1 MSKSV
6 TFDPETGDYV
16 LTLDQQI
23 IGAAPTAAI
32 GWELLDQL
40 AYARLT
46 HASRT
51 LPDPATLWL
60 EYQADPATFYARLI
74 AMSPAHL
81 AAFAASFAAFATHQL
96 DCPSMPQDF
105 LRVWAARIAAHR

>member
-16 LTLDQQI
+16 LTLDDQI
-23 IGAAPTAAI
+23 VGYAPTAEA
-32 GWELLDQL
+32 GWATLDQL

-51 LPDPATLWL
+51 LPDPTTLWQ
-60 EYQADPATFYARLI
+60 EYQTDSAAFYARLTS
-74 AMSPAHL
+74 MTTTQL
-81 AAFAASFAAFATHQL
+81 TAFATSFAAFATRQL

-105 LRVWAARIAAHR
+105 LQVWAARIAERQ